1 MSREDVI
8 KEIAKAKRHVKMVIC
23 NRKCLEDAGC
33 YDRGYVVDA
42 NEKHVLLHLVTD
54 DIRLEGYVVLRLDDI
69 TEVKTD
75 FDNLRFIEKALQL
88 RRMVPERPALVDL
101 NSMETIL
108 GSVDEHFSLMVIHR
122 EAVDQTE
129 CHIGSLEGIA
139 DKTFTI
145 KEIDRDA
152 QWCGVKRFRVDE
164 VTRVEF
170 NGGYETALAQV
181 AGIS

>member
-1 MSREDVI
+1 MSREDVV
-8 KEIAKAKRHVKMVIC
+8 KEIAKARRHTKMVIC

-42 NEKHVLLHLVTD
+42 NEKFVLLHMVTD

-69 TEVKTD
+69 TEVKAD
-75 FDNLRFIEKALQL
+75 FDNCRFIEKALHL
-88 RRMVPERPALVDL
+88 RKMIPVRPALVDL

-108 GSVDEHFSLMVIHR
+108 ASVDEHFSLMVVHR
-122 EAVDQTE
+122 EAVDQSE
-129 CHIGSLEGIA
+129 CFIGSLESIA
-139 DKTFTI
+139 DKTFSM

-152 QWCGVKRFRVDE
+152 QWCGVKRMRVDE

-181 AGIS
+181 AGLD

>member
-8 KEIAKAKRHVKMVIC
+8 KEIARAKRHTKMVIC

-33 YDRGYVVDA
+33 FDRGYVVDA
-42 NEKHVLLHLVTD
+42 NEQFVLLHLVTD
-54 DIRLEGYVVLRLDDI
+54 DIRLEGYVALRLDDI
-69 TEVKTD
+69 TGVKSD
-75 FDNLRFIEKALQL
+75 FDNHRFIEKALQL
-88 RRMVPERPALVDL
+88 RKMFPQRPVLVDL

-108 GSVDEHFSLMVIHR
+108 ASVDEHFSLMVVHR
-122 EAVDQTE
+122 EAVDQSE
-129 CHIGSLEGIA
+129 CHIGSLESIA
-139 DKTFTI
+139 DKTFVM

-181 AGIS
+181 AGLD